1 MNINVGYARVSTDEQ
16 LLDLQ
21 LDALKKY
28 GCGKIYQ
35 EHISGGRGRK
45 ERPQLADCLSNIR
58 SGDTLVV
65 WRLDRLGRSLKD
77 LIEIVGELDR
87 LGVGLVSLR
96 ENIDTTSATGR
107 LIFHVFAS
115 LAQFEREL
123 IQERTKAGV
132 EAARARGKK
141 GGRPQKLND
150 REKAMVRTLM
160 ADPKNSVQDIAKQ
173 FGVSRSMLY
182 RVVQEVQTLKSGGV

>member
-1 MNINVGYARVSTDEQ
+1 M
-16 LLDLQ
+16 
-21 LDALKKY
+21 
-28 GCGKIYQ
+28 
-35 EHISGGRGRK
+35 
-45 ERPQLADCLSNIR
+45 
-58 SGDTLVV
+58 VV

-132 EAARARGKK
+132 EAARARGRK

>member
-1 MNINVGYARVSTDEQ
+1 
-16 LLDLQ
+16 
-21 LDALKKY
+21 LKKY

-132 EAARARGKK
+132 EAARARGRK

>member
-132 EAARARGKK
+132 EAARARGRK

-182 RVVQEVQTLKSGGV
+182 RVVKEVQTLKSGGV

>member
-21 LDALKKY
+21 LDAFKKY

-132 EAARARGKK
+132 EAARARGRK
-141 GGRPQKLND
+141 GGRPQKLTD
-150 REKAMVRTLM
+150 REKAMVCTLM

-182 RVVQEVQTLKSGGV
+182 RIVNESKKSH

>member
-1 MNINVGYARVSTDEQ
+1 M
-16 LLDLQ
+16 
-21 LDALKKY
+21 
-28 GCGKIYQ
+28 
-35 EHISGGRGRK
+35 
-45 ERPQLADCLSNIR
+45 
-58 SGDTLVV
+58 
-65 WRLDRLGRSLKD
+65 
-77 LIEIVGELDR
+77 GELDR

-96 ENIDTTSATGR
+96 ENIDTTNATGR

-132 EAARARGKK
+132 EAARARGRK

-160 ADPKNSVQDIAKQ
+160 ADSKNSVQDIAKQ

-182 RVVQEVQTLKSGGV
+182 RVVREAQTLKSGGV

>member
-21 LDALKKY
+21 LGALKKY

-132 EAARARGKK
+132 EAARARGRK

>member
-132 EAARARGKK
+132 EAARARGRK
-141 GGRPQKLND
+141 GGRPQKLTD
-150 REKAMVRTLM
+150 REKAMVSTLM
-160 ADPKNSVQDIAKQ
+160 ADPKNRCCWES
-173 FGVSRSMLY
+173 
-182 RVVQEVQTLKSGGV
+182 

>member
-21 LDALKKY
+21 LDALKKIWVR
-28 GCGKIYQ
+28 KIYQ

-132 EAARARGKK
+132 EAARARGRK

-182 RVVQEVQTLKSGGV
+182 RVVREAQTLKSGGV

>member
-1 MNINVGYARVSTDEQ
+1 
-16 LLDLQ
+16 
-21 LDALKKY
+21 
-28 GCGKIYQ
+28 
-35 EHISGGRGRK
+35 
-45 ERPQLADCLSNIR
+45 
-58 SGDTLVV
+58 
-65 WRLDRLGRSLKD
+65 LGRSLKD

-132 EAARARGKK
+132 EAARARGRK

-182 RVVQEVQTLKSGGV
+182 RVVREAQTLKSGGV

>member
-1 MNINVGYARVSTDEQ
+1 M
-16 LLDLQ
+16 
-21 LDALKKY
+21 
-28 GCGKIYQ
+28 
-35 EHISGGRGRK
+35 
-45 ERPQLADCLSNIR
+45 
-58 SGDTLVV
+58 VV

-132 EAARARGKK
+132 EAARARGRK

-182 RVVQEVQTLKSGGV
+182 RVVQELQTLKSGGV

>member
-132 EAARARGKK
+132 EAARARGRK

>member
-28 GCGKIYQ
+28 GCEKIYQ

-132 EAARARGKK
+132 EAARARGRK

-182 RVVQEVQTLKSGGV
+182 RVVREAQTLKSGGV

>member
-1 MNINVGYARVSTDEQ
+1 MNIRLGYARVSTDLQ
-16 LLDLQ
+16 ILDLQ
-21 LDALKKY
+21 LDALKEA
-28 GCGKIYQ
+28 GCTKIYQ
-35 EHISGGRGRK
+35 EHISGGRGKK
-45 ERPQLADCLSNIR
+45 ERPVLADCLSNIR

-77 LIEIVGELDR
+77 LIEIMGELDR
-87 LGVGLVSLR
+87 LGVGLVSIK
-96 ENIDTTSATGR
+96 ENIDTTTATGR

-132 EAARARGKK
+132 AAARARGRQ
-141 GGRPQKLND
+141 GGRPEKLSG
-150 REKAMVRTLM
+150 REKEMILTLM
-160 ADPKNSVQDIAKQ
+160 ADTKNSVTEIAKQ

-182 RVVQEVQTLKSGGV
+182 RIVNESKK

>member
-28 GCGKIYQ
+28 GCDKIYQ
-35 EHISGGRGRK
+35 ENISGGRGRK

-58 SGDTLVV
+58 SGDTLIV

-132 EAARARGKK
+132 EAARARGRK

-182 RVVQEVQTLKSGGV
+182 RVVREAQTLKSGGV

>member
-132 EAARARGKK
+132 EAARARGRK

-182 RVVQEVQTLKSGGV
+182 RVVQELQTLKSGGV

>member
-132 EAARARGKK
+132 EAARARGRK

-182 RVVQEVQTLKSGGV
+182 RVVREAQTLKSGGV

>member
-96 ENIDTTSATGR
+96 ENIDTTNATGR

-132 EAARARGKK
+132 EAARARGRK

-182 RVVQEVQTLKSGGV
+182 RVVREAQTLKSGGV

>member
-1 MNINVGYARVSTDEQ
+1 MI
-16 LLDLQ
+16 
-21 LDALKKY
+21 
-28 GCGKIYQ
+28 
-35 EHISGGRGRK
+35 
-45 ERPQLADCLSNIR
+45 
-58 SGDTLVV
+58 V

-132 EAARARGKK
+132 EAARARGRK

-182 RVVQEVQTLKSGGV
+182 RVVREAQTLKSGGV